1 MEGKLE
7 MKELGN
13 TLAQLAAIIMI
24 LITIAIWTAAASQWA
39 SAASEDQPPMP
50 AQSSLV
56 HDAR

>member
-1 MEGKLE
+1 

-39 SAASEDQPPMP
+39 SAASEDQPHGP
-50 AQSSLV
+50 AQSSLIS
-56 HDAR
+56 DAR